1 LTLNEDQD
9 DQTIA
14 RWVTVDP
21 PFSGQFSP
29 VAERGGSRLT
39 RAGGRLRGRPTA
51 VLRGTACITGPPWWA

>member
-14 RWVTVDP
+14 RWVTVGP

-29 VAERGGSRLT
+29 VGERSD
-39 RAGGRLRGRPTA
+39 RAGRSHQRVAVTSTFETRP
-51 VLRGTACITGPPWWA
+51 RACPADHA